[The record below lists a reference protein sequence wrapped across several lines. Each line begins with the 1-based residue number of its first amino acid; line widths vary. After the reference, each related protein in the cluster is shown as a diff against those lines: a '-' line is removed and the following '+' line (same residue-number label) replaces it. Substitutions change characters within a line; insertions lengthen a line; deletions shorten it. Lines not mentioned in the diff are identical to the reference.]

1 MKRMTEVGTAT
12 FSNPDEYQAGIGS
25 ASVSLVLTGRGD
37 FKARLTWLKF
47 YHLQALRGRE
57 NVSRIACVS
66 LLPSRV
72 FASLCLKSAAPTTWS
87 GVELRPGDVV
97 FHSLGERAH
106 QWTKGVNHWGM
117 ISLPPERLAAYGKVL
132 TGSKLT
138 PPLAGRV
145 LRPSPPA
152 VANLRR
158 ILSSA
163 CRVAETKPEIIAEHE
178 AARALEQELI
188 HALVTCLM
196 ANDAYRSLAT
206 KRRHAEIMLRFEDA
220 LAAHVDRRP
229 SVPAL
234 CAAIGVPE
242 RTLQACCVEF
252 LGMSPSRYLRL
263 RQLNMV
269 RAALRRADSATTSV
283 AEIARHYQFSDLG
296 RFAADYRAIFGEM
309 PSATLRHT
317 AIKLR

>member
-12 FSNPDEYQAGIGS
+12 FNDSDEYQAGVGS

-47 YHLQALRGRE
+47 RHLQALCGRE
-57 NVSRIACVS
+57 NMSRIAFVS
-66 LLPSRV
+66 LLPGRV
-72 FASLCLKSAAPTTWS
+72 FASLSLKSEAPTIWS
-87 GVELRPGDVV
+87 GVELRPGDIV

-106 QWTKGVNHWGM
+106 QWTQGANHWGI
-117 ISLPPERLAAYGKVL
+117 ISLPPDGLAAWGKVL

-152 VANLRR
+152 IANLRR

-188 HALVTCLM
+188 HALVTCLT
-196 ANDAYRSLAT
+196 ANDAHCTLAT
-206 KRRHAEIMLRFEDA
+206 KRHHAEIMLRFEDA
-220 LAAHVDRRP
+220 LAARVDRQP
-229 SVPAL
+229 SVSAL

-263 RQLNMV
+263 RRFNMV
-269 RAALRRADSATTSV
+269 RAALRRADPATATV
-283 AEIARHYQFSDLG
+283 AEIAQRYVFMDLG
-296 RFAADYRAIFGEM
+296 RFASDYREIFGEM

-317 AIKLR
+317 AIKLA

>member
-1 MKRMTEVGTAT
+1 MKRMTESGTAT
-12 FSNPDEYQAGIGS
+12 FSNSDEYQAGIGS
-25 ASVSLVLTGRGD
+25 AIVSLVVTSRGD

-47 YHLQALRGRE
+47 RHLQAIRSRE
-57 NVSRIACVS
+57 NVSRIAFVS
-66 LLPSRV
+66 LLPGRV
-72 FASLCLKSAAPTTWS
+72 FASLSLKPEAPTIWS

-106 QWTKGVNHWGM
+106 HCTKGLNHWGI
-117 ISLPPERLAAYGKVL
+117 ISLAPERLAAYGKAL

-138 PPLAGRV
+138 PPSAVRV

-163 CRVAETKPEIIAEHE
+163 CRVAETKPEIFAQQE

-188 HALVTCLM
+188 HALVTCLT
-196 ANDAYRSLAT
+196 ANDAHPCLAT